1 MIPNGVSSSA
11 VRVEIQLLVAPESNR
26 HLTVTLQSLMLAIV
40 RFSLFAYV
48 HRLLPRGAEATLL
61 SFPNKSG
68 MAALIQ
74 RLGIGRLVGPVVV
87 GCRVAVAVGFAGRE
101 NLRVVTVFLRPDL
114 GLALSRAFA
123 PLRSQTHGSL
133 LFLGLDHDLLFL
145 VCNFPIFLQLYHLQR
160 PYVLNGIPACCGL
173 GIHSI
178 HIHQGYF
185 GHWHCRLLVHCPCRG
200 RHHGL
205 CPWIDIRK
213 H

>member
-48 HRLLPRGAEATLL
+48 HRLLPRGAEATLF

-68 MAALIQ
+68 MAAYIQ
-74 RLGIGRLVGPVVV
+74 RLGIGQLVGPVVV

-101 NLRVVTVFLRPDL
+101 NLWVVTVFLRPDL

-133 LFLGLDHDLLFL
+133 LFLGLDHDLLFP
-145 VCNFPIFLQLYHLQR
+145 VSNFPIFLQLFHLQR
-160 PYVLNGIPACCGL
+160 PYVLNGIPARCGP

-185 GHWHCRLLVHCPCRG
+185 GHWHCRLLVHCPCRC

-205 CPWIDIRK
+205 CPWTDIRR

>member
-26 HLTVTLQSLMLAIV
+26 HLTVTLHSLMLAIV

-48 HRLLPRGAEATLL
+48 HRLLPWGAEATLL
-61 SFPNKSG
+61 SFPNKNG

-74 RLGIGRLVGPVVV
+74 RLGIGQLVGPVVV

-101 NLRVVTVFLRPDL
+101 NLRVVTVFLQPDL

-133 LFLGLDHDLLFL
+133 LFLGLDHDLLSP
-145 VCNFPIFLQLYHLQR
+145 VSNFPIFLQLFHLQR

-173 GIHSI
+173 GIHSN
-178 HIHQGYF
+178 HIHQGF

-205 CPWIDIRK
+205 CPWIDIRT